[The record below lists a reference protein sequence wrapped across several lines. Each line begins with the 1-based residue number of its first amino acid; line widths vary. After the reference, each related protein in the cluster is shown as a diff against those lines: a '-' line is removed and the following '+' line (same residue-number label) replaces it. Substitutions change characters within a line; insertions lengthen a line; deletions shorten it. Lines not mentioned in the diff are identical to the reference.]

1 MFLEKLLKFY
11 PGLPSLYL
19 TWEPLVLLNIGGSVE
34 ELNGVEEALP
44 GGVVDL
50 VEVGVVVL

>member
-1 MFLEKLLKFY
+1 M
-11 PGLPSLYL
+11 YL
-19 TWEPLVLLNIGGSVE
+19 TWEPLVLLNIRGSVE
-34 ELNGVEEALP
+34 KLNSVEEALP